1 MAGNTVAE
9 IQCPHCKEEIELGE
23 GVFGL
28 FDCPRCNREFE
39 FEDDSNIIYISRRP
53 GKVVTTLLILSIL
66 FAIGA
71 GTIYFDDSG
80 TNSEHESCD
89 DCSWEESLA
98 VGIGQG
104 VAEVAAEAMAMAIA
118 QYCLIISCTMLL
130 VAVVTY
136 AIQHIGRSREPASK
150 R

>member
-1 MAGNTVAE
+1 MAGDTVVE
-9 IQCPHCKEEIELGE
+9 IQCPHCKEEIELE
-23 GVFGL
+23 ERVFGL
-28 FDCPRCNREFE
+28 FDCPHCNREFE

-53 GKVVTTLLILSIL
+53 GKVVTTLLTLSIL

-71 GTIYFDDSG
+71 GTIYFDDTD

-98 VGIGQG
+98 ISIGQG
-104 VAEVAAEAMAMAIA
+104 IGEGAAEAMAIAMA
-118 QYCLIISCTMLL
+118 QYCLIISGTLLL

-136 AIQHIGRSREPASK
+136 AIQQIGRPR
-150 R
+150 